1 MTQTTKLLA
10 LCCLIGTTQGFSPQ
24 VALGGFYKL
33 GVGPRGGFHPPRSL
47 QQETRKLRGGW
58 GNSDYTNQFA
68 NIGSGKCTI
77 NNGRDPKEEFLS
89 NTNENQC
96 KRACLRNNAC
106 SGYSAASS
114 TGNCLLWLEGP
125 LDTSNRYGAQWGGA
139 SCNVRLVNPIP
150 DATVCR
156 GYSCDTE
163 GQFCPPS
170 APGGSPL
177 FISSNKGFTCCAGRW
192 KDGGK
197 QTCPNSL

>member
-10 LCCLIGTTQGFSPQ
+10 LCCLIGTTQGF
-24 VALGGFYKL
+24 G
-33 GVGPRGGFHPPRSL
+33 RGGVFFGGPPRSL

-125 LDTSNRYGAQWGGA
+125 VFSLTQHRNGAQWGGA
-139 SCNVRLVNPIP
+139 SCNMRLVNFNPIP